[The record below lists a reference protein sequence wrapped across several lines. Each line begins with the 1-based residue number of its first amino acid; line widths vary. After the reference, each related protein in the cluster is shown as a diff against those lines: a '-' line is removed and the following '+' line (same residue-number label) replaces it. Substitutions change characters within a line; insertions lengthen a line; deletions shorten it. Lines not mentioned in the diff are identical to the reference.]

1 MSASGADQT
10 GQSSIQIS
18 AEIGSNFS
26 TNQHP
31 TPWTRCDREADYR
44 QAWAEFER
52 RLGKKD
58 ARGDSTVKQVLIDRR
73 TPWST

>member
-26 TNQHP
+26 ANQH
-31 TPWTRCDREADYR
+31 AV
-44 QAWAEFER
+44 FV
-52 RLGKKD
+52 
-58 ARGDSTVKQVLIDRR
+58 TVKKSLSAR
-73 TPWST
+73 SK